1 MVDIIIT
8 NHANERIKERV
19 GIKSQRAKEAYVMKA
34 YYEGLREKD
43 CSGASLKLIQRRKRD
58 EFTDR
63 DLVLYRDQ
71 IFVFDGHSLVTVLPV
86 DYDYLKIMNKARCK
100 RNKKI
105 A

>member
-43 CSGASLKLIQRRKRD
+43 CSGGFAETDSTPQKR
-58 EFTDR
+58 
-63 DLVLYRDQ
+63 
-71 IFVFDGHSLVTVLPV
+71 
-86 DYDYLKIMNKARCK
+86 
-100 RNKKI
+100 
-105 A
+105 